1 MRYGIAMRLNGFLA
15 CFALLGLL
23 LVAAPAPAQL
33 QELDGLLS
41 GGGAPA
47 SGEKLKVTA
56 SIAPATDTLP
66 ALLAVTAEVQPG
78 WHIYSITQP
87 KGGPLR
93 TQIAVD
99 ETSGVKLLGDFIAD
113 PPAESHK
120 DDIWGDL
127 TVESHA
133 GKVMWIAPIELP
145 ADADLAS
152 LAIRG
157 SVTAQACDANNCLLP
172 KKYPFEAKLGE
183 PLVLGE
189 AAKVAFAKEAES
201 AVAEAAPATPGLPP
215 DLTESTDDYRA
226 SGSHVIWRGT
236 VTSASP
242 GGEAIVH
249 VSAQAVEEFHLY
261 GYEPKDPR
269 TPLASK
275 PTLMLLT
282 DHPDWTVTGPTAS
295 AEPGT
300 HMTEDRRLERYYEQ
314 PIAWTFRLQVPEDA
328 KPGKFPITGMI
339 GYQACRSGENGVC
352 DMPLAAQFN
361 GTIEIAADGSASI
374 SPLRFAKAPSYNE
387 VSKIADAASEV
398 VRAPSVEQSPTASAA
413 PASASAPAVIDDPTN
428 LPFLSAIGFGFLGG
442 LILNLMPCV
451 LPVIGLKVLSF
462 IEQSGKDRGHVFML
476 NLVYS
481 LGIISVFAVLAAL
494 LTVFQLGW
502 GEQSSYAG
510 FNIPMTAIIFVMAL
524 SFLGVWEIPI
534 PGFVGGSS
542 ATALARREGWTGTF
556 TKGVL
561 TTLLA
566 TPCSG
571 PGLGTALAWCAGKPA
586 PMIYAVF
593 ISMGLGMASPYLL
606 IGAFPGL
613 VRFLPKPGAWME
625 TFKQLMGFVLLGTVV
640 FMLSVLRPT
649 YVVPSIAL
657 LFGLWFACW
666 WIGRMPYTATGAQKA
681 KGWAQ
686 AIAAVGVV
694 YLIAFVGWEGWTPK
708 SVSFVGLHNFME
720 YKQERRIEQLLAQ
733 RADGSF
739 EIKRVTDAT
748 AEIPWNPFT
757 PAIFSSLVEQ
767 KQPVLVDFTADWC
780 GTCKTLEKL
789 VLNTDE
795 VRAAMKQGNV
805 VPVQAD
811 MTEPFP
817 AASEALAELKA
828 NGIPVV
834 AIYAPGSTTPS
845 TVFRG
850 MFTQA
855 QLLEALAKVSDATER
870 TAALQK

>member
-1 MRYGIAMRLNGFLA
+1 
-15 CFALLGLL
+15 
-23 LVAAPAPAQL
+23 
-33 QELDGLLS
+33 LS
-41 GGGAPA
+41 A
-47 SGEKLKVTA
+47 T
-56 SIAPATDTLP
+56 IAPATDSLP
-66 ALLAVTAEVQPG
+66 ALLAVTAEIQPG

-93 TQIAVD
+93 TQITVD
-99 ETSGVKLLGDFIAD
+99 EASGVKLLGDFIAD

-133 GKVMWIAPIELP
+133 GKVTWIAPIELP
-145 ADADLAS
+145 ADADLKT
-152 LAIRG
+152 LVIQG
-157 SVTAQACDANNCLLP
+157 NINAQACDAANCLLP

-183 PLVLGE
+183 PLALSE
-189 AAKVAFAKEAES
+189 AASAALVAE
-201 AVAEAAPATPGLPP
+201 EAAPAAAGLPP
-215 DLTESTDDYRA
+215 VLTASADDYRA

-236 VTSASP
+236 VTSAAP

-261 GYEPKDPR
+261 GFERKDPR
-269 TPLASK
+269 TPLSSK
-275 PTLMLLT
+275 PTLLLLT

-295 AEPGT
+295 VEPGT
-300 HMTEDRRLERYYEQ
+300 HVTQDRRMERYYDQ
-314 PIAWTFRLQVPEDA
+314 PVAWTFRLQVPKDA

-339 GYQACRSGENGVC
+339 GYQACRSGANGVC

-361 GTIEIAADGSASI
+361 GTIEIAADGAVI
-374 SPLRFAKAPSYNE
+374 TTALRFAKAQSYNE
-387 VSKIADAASEV
+387 VSKIADAAAEGS
-398 VRAPSVEQSPTASAA
+398 RTAATAPPAPTQSAPATAA
-413 PASASAPAVIDDPTN
+413 PAPTAIDDPTN
-428 LPFLSAIGFGFLGG
+428 LPFLTAVGFGFLGG

-462 IEQSGKDRGHVFML
+462 VEQSGKDRGHVFML

-571 PGLGTALAWCAGKPA
+571 PGLGTALAWCAGKPT
-586 PMIYAVF
+586 PMVYAVF

-606 IGAFPGL
+606 IGAFPNL

-625 TFKQLMGFVLLGTVV
+625 TFKQLMGFVLLATVV

-649 YVVPSIAL
+649 YVVPTIAL

-666 WIGRMPYTATGAQKA
+666 WIGRMPFTATGAEKA

-686 AIAAVGVV
+686 AIAVAAAVYVV
-694 YLIAFVGWEGWTPK
+694 AFVGWEGWTPK
-708 SVSFVGLHNFME
+708 SISFVGLHDFME
-720 YKQERRIEQLLAQ
+720 YKQDRRIEQLIAQ
-733 RADGSF
+733 RGDSTL

-817 AASEALAELKA
+817 AANEALAELKA

-834 AIYAPGSTTPS
+834 AIYPPGSTTPS

-855 QLLEALAKVSDATER
+855 QLLEALEKVNGTSER